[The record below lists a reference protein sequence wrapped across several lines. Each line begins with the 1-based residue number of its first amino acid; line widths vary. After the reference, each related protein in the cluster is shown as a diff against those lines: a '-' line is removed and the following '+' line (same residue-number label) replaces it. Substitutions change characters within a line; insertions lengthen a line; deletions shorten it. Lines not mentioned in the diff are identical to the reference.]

1 MKLTLDFLDK
11 MKGEKMVFRL
21 SRAKARFTTI
31 IDKWSIMIEK
41 KTPVKTLAKR
51 VFVTFGDFIL

>member
-1 MKLTLDFLDK
+1 
-11 MKGEKMVFRL
+11 MVFRL

-41 KTPVKTLAKR
+41 KTPVKTPAKR